1 MKQKNLVLNMLRSK
15 LITDTPKLN
24 FCGGNLTL
32 INAFDV
38 TSAWSISQLVNPLR
52 VNWSVRKCHSSRLM
66 NFFFRKS
73 LPIV

>member
-32 INAFDV
+32 INAFDM
-38 TSAWSISQLVNPLR
+38 TSAWSVSQLVNPR
-52 VNWSVRKCHSSRLM
+52 VNWSIRKCDSCKLM
-66 NFFFRKS
+66 N
-73 LPIV
+73 